1 MRVALPK
8 NIIQPAGIVLA
19 TLTLT
24 KDLLLTVDFDFDFN
38 FVKALLSSIPDAYP
52 KRFTNS
58 RGSTW
63 EANTR

>member
-24 KDLLLTVDFDFDFN
+24 KDLLLTIDFDFN
-38 FVKALLSSIPDAYP
+38 VAKALLSSIPDAYP